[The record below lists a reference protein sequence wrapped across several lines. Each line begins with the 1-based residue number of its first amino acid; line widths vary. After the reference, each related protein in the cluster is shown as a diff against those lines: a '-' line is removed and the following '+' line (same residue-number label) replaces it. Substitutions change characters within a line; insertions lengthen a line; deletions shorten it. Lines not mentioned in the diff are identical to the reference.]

1 MERKHIIVGT
11 AGHIDHGKTSL
22 VRALTGI
29 DTDRWEEEKRRGI
42 TIDLGFAHLD
52 LSDDLRLGFVDVPGH
67 ERFVKNMLAGAGGID
82 LLLLAVAA
90 DESLM
95 PQTREHFDICRL
107 LGIRRGIVVLTKAD
121 LADDDMVELVK
132 LEVEESVAG
141 SFLESAP
148 TVAVSAQT
156 GAGLQEL
163 RAMLLEAG
171 RAVEPKRAGGFARL
185 PIDRVF
191 SMKGFGT
198 VVTGTLTSGRLRAD
212 AEVEVQPGGD
222 RARVRSIQVHGE
234 KSGAAVAG
242 QRTAINLS
250 GAGKADL
257 RRGLTLVEPGLFRS
271 TRQFDAHL
279 ELLPSAKPL
288 KHGAPVHLHIGTAET
303 VGRVYLLEREAEQPA
318 PAPGSAA
325 FVQLRLDEDVLALP
339 GDRFILRQFSPLV
352 TIGGGIVLDPLAAR
366 HRLKD
371 NWRPLLEALHTG
383 SGADKLAQLCA
394 QYPYGVGAEELVARS
409 GRTADEL
416 AAAAGRTP
424 GVVVIR
430 RNPLLLTSQG
440 AVAQAGQRV
449 LDALAAFH
457 EKNPLRPGAPLEAV
471 RSSELGPAPEA
482 FATYLVDKLV
492 SAKKVQ
498 IDGELARLAGRR
510 IVMQADEREARE
522 KMLRAFENAALQTP
536 ALKEFLPTLNID
548 AARCRSIL
556 QTLLREGLLLK
567 VTNDLVFHSGAV
579 AGLRRLLAPLRGK
592 EISVP
597 EFKELAGV
605 SRKYAIPLLEYFDKQ
620 KVTRRS
626 GNTRTVL

>member
-430 RNPLLLTSQG
+430 RNPLLLASQG

-457 EKNPLRPGAPLEAV
+457 EKNPLRPGAPLEAL

-482 FATYLVDKLV
+482 FATYLVDNLV
-492 SAKKVQ
+492 SAKKLQ

-579 AGLRRLLAPLRGK
+579 AGLRRSLAPLRGK

>member
-1 MERKHIIVGT
+1 M
-11 AGHIDHGKTSL
+11 
-22 VRALTGI
+22 
-29 DTDRWEEEKRRGI
+29 
-42 TIDLGFAHLD
+42 
-52 LSDDLRLGFVDVPGH
+52 
-67 ERFVKNMLAGAGGID
+67 
-82 LLLLAVAA
+82 
-90 DESLM
+90 
-95 PQTREHFDICRL
+95 
-107 LGIRRGIVVLTKAD
+107 
-121 LADDDMVELVK
+121 
-132 LEVEESVAG
+132 
-141 SFLESAP
+141 
-148 TVAVSAQT
+148 
-156 GAGLQEL
+156 
-163 RAMLLEAG
+163 
-171 RAVEPKRAGGFARL
+171 
-185 PIDRVF
+185 
-191 SMKGFGT
+191 
-198 VVTGTLTSGRLRAD
+198 
-212 AEVEVQPGGD
+212 
-222 RARVRSIQVHGE
+222 
-234 KSGAAVAG
+234 
-242 QRTAINLS
+242 
-250 GAGKADL
+250 
-257 RRGLTLVEPGLFRS
+257 
-271 TRQFDAHL
+271 
-279 ELLPSAKPL
+279 LPSAKPL

-303 VGRVYLLEREAEQPA
+303 VGRVYLLEREAGQPA

-424 GVVVIR
+424 GIVVIR
-430 RNPLLLTSQG
+430 RNPLLLASQG

-457 EKNPLRPGAPLEAV
+457 EKNPLRPGAPLEAI

-567 VTNDLVFHSGAV
+567 VTNDLVFTAAPWPGCAARWRRC
-579 AGLRRLLAPLRGK
+579 AGKRSACRN
-592 EISVP
+592 
-597 EFKELAGV
+597 
-605 SRKYAIPLLEYFDKQ
+605 SRNWPA
-620 KVTRRS
+620 
-626 GNTRTVL
+626 